1 MEADP
6 ILRRVGWTAVVICAA
21 LIVAALV
28 LARGRLLPALAVA
41 AGGLLS
47 LVSYRLIVAGAGGLA
62 ASLAPGPER
71 PAGPAAGASE
81 PLQPR
86 RRSAALAAVGVAG
99 RYALLALLAYVMIA
113 RLRLPPLGLLAGAS
127 SVVAAVSLEAIRF
140 LSKKTP

>member
-1 MEADP
+1 MEADL
-6 ILRRVGWTAVVICAA
+6 ILRRVGRTAVLICAA

-47 LVSYRLIVAGAGGLA
+47 LVSYRLILASAGGLA
-62 ASLAPGPER
+62 GSHGLSQDR
-71 PAGPAAGASE
+71 PAEPVAGASE
-81 PLQPR
+81 PSPPGRQSP
-86 RRSAALAAVGVAG
+86 ALAAAGVAG

>member
-1 MEADP
+1 M
-6 ILRRVGWTAVVICAA
+6 ILRRVGRTAVLICAT
-21 LIVAALV
+21 LIVAALI

-47 LVSYRLIVAGAGGLA
+47 LVSYRLILASAGGLA
-62 ASLAPGPER
+62 GALAPGHHR
-71 PAGPAAGASE
+71 PAEPAAGGTE
-81 PLQPR
+81 PPPPG
-86 RRSAALAAVGVAG
+86 RRSPALAAVGVAG
-99 RYALLALLAYVMIA
+99 RYALLVLLAYVMIA

>member
-1 MEADP
+1 MEADL
-6 ILRRVGWTAVVICAA
+6 ILRRVGRTAVLICAA
-21 LIVAALV
+21 LIVAALI
-28 LARGRLLPALAVA
+28 LARGRLLPGLAVA

-47 LVSYRLIVAGAGGLA
+47 LVSYRLILASAVGLA
-62 ASLAPGPER
+62 DSRAAGQDREEAPATGAADAAQPGP
-71 PAGPAAGASE
+71 
-81 PLQPR
+81 
-86 RRSAALAAVGVAG
+86 RSPVLAAAGVAG